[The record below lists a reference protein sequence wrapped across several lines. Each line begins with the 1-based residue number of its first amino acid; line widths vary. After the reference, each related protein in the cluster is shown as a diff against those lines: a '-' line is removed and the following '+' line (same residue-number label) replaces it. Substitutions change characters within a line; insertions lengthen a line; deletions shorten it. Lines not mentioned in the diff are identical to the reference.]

1 MFRVRVKGEG
11 VKLANKWCFINEEGT
26 IDLEEYERNKEYVDI
41 IEEIEEA
48 KTDLEVPTSNE
59 EASTGESQNPEGKQE
74 ISNNDDSDTNIG
86 SIEGKDNPEGDNEEE
101 TGENNESEDE
111 ELEALKE
118 RAKELGIKNTHNMKK
133 ETLIAKIQETEEAS
147 TGESQN
153 PEGE

>member
-1 MFRVRVKGEG
+1 MIKVRVKGEG
-11 VKLANKWCFINEEGT
+11 VKLANKWCFINEEAT

-41 IEEIEEA
+41 IEEIEEP
-48 KTDLEVPTSNE
+48 KTDPEVSTSNE
-59 EASTGESQNPEGKQE
+59 EASTGESQSQEGEQE
-74 ISNNDDSDTNIG
+74 ILNNDGSDTNVG
-86 SIEGKDNPEGDNEEE
+86 SIEGENNPEGDN
-101 TGENNESEDE
+101 GENNESEDE
-111 ELEALKE
+111 ELDALKE

>member
-11 VKLANKWCFINEEGT
+11 VKLANKWCFINEEAT

-59 EASTGESQNPEGKQE
+59 GASTEESQNPEGEQD
-74 ISNNDDSDTNIG
+74 ISNNDGSDNNVG
-86 SIEGKDNPEGDNEEE
+86 SIEKENNPD
-101 TGENNESEDE
+101 GENNEENDESEDE
-111 ELEALKE
+111 ELDALKE
-118 RAKELGIKNTHNMKK
+118 RAKALGIKNTHNMKK
-133 ETLIAKIQETEEAS
+133 ETLIAKIKETEEAS

>member
-1 MFRVRVKGEG
+1 MIKVRVKGEG
-11 VKLANKWCFINEEGT
+11 VKLANKWCFINEEAT

-41 IEEIEEA
+41 IEEIEEP
-48 KTDLEVPTSNE
+48 KTDSEVSTSNE
-59 EASTGESQNPEGKQE
+59 EASTGESQNPEG
-74 ISNNDDSDTNIG
+74 
-86 SIEGKDNPEGDNEEE
+86 DN
-101 TGENNESEDE
+101 GENNKSEDE
-111 ELEALKE
+111 ELDALKE